1 MAINAF
7 NTVTPGAK
15 LALVNNK
22 LGNPSLKKNQGSTVE
37 IYDYIEITAPGTA
50 ETIRFFQ
57 DVNSHAWPFSNI
69 NQNQLQV
76 GEALAIEY
84 IFFTRMVTQT
94 SSAGIITIT
103 AFDALLNTVP
113 TLSLSQF
120 NFLLDNSRIIKNNS
134 LTRTNTELNVKGG
147 TADNFVFYP
156 DTDLTLP
163 PQINFIG
170 ELRIPGNSDAAVTD
184 RKVYY
189 GCHLLGT
196 GAILNLKTNV

>member
-7 NTVTPGAK
+7 QNVTAGAK

-57 DVNSHAWPFSNI
+57 DVNSHAFPFSNI

-76 GEALAIEY
+76 GEALAIQY
-84 IFFTRMVTQT
+84 IFLTRMVTET
-94 SSAGIITIT
+94 TAAGLIKIT
-103 AFDALLNTVP
+103 AWDALLNAVSTVA
-113 TLSLSQF
+113 LSQF

-134 LTRTNTELNVKGG
+134 LSRTSTLFNVKGA
-147 TADNFVFYP
+147 TAENFVFYP

-170 ELRIPGNSDAAVTD
+170 ELRIPTNSDVAVTD
-184 RKVYY
+184 KKVFY

>member
-7 NTVTPGAK
+7 QNVTPGAK

-22 LGNPSLKKNQGSTVE
+22 LGNPSLKKNQGSSVE
-37 IYDYIEITAPGTA
+37 IYDYVEIASPGTA

-84 IFFTRMVTQT
+84 IFFTRMVTET
-94 SSAGIITIT
+94 NSAGVIKII
-103 AFDALLNTVP
+103 DWQALLNVT
-113 TLSLSQF
+113 SLSIAQF

-134 LTRTNTELNVKGG
+134 LSRTNTEFNVKGA
-147 TADNFVFYP
+147 TASNFVFYP
-156 DTDLTLP
+156 DTDLTIP

-170 ELRIPGNSDAAVTD
+170 ELRIPTNNDAAVEGK
-184 RKVYY
+184 KVYY